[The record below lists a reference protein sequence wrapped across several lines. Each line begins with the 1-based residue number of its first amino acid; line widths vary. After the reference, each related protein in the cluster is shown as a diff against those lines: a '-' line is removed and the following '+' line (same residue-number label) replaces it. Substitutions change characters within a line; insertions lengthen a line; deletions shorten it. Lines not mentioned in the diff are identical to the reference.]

1 MTVKWFSLSNISG
14 VNVETNLTCML
25 RDHDKTN
32 VYEVLV
38 FIYFTSIIAKIRPW
52 QKLANL
58 LWEMKVKVCWSVEI
72 KVISLFLFQD
82 VFLMCFSLIS
92 PASFEN
98 IRAKVWKYLCCTS
111 FIATPFLDT
120 QNTLSIYII

>member
-1 MTVKWFSLSNISG
+1 
-14 VNVETNLTCML
+14 ML

-52 QKLANL
+52 QIIMRNESQGVLKCGN
-58 LWEMKVKVCWSVEI
+58 

-98 IRAKVWKYLCCTS
+98 IRAKV
-111 FIATPFLDT
+111 
-120 QNTLSIYII
+120 

>member
-1 MTVKWFSLSNISG
+1 MVFMSNISG

-52 QKLANL
+52 QKLANYY
-58 LWEMKVKVCWSVEI
+58 EK
-72 KVISLFLFQD
+72 
-82 VFLMCFSLIS
+82 
-92 PASFEN
+92 
-98 IRAKVWKYLCCTS
+98 
-111 FIATPFLDT
+111 
-120 QNTLSIYII
+120 